1 MTSGL
6 SRAARSGRLGLAS
19 GLVIL
24 LSPSLAL
31 ANAGTPLLWATGFQL
46 VFGNA
51 LIGIGEA
58 LIAARFVRNARAAD
72 LCPWTIAANY
82 VSAIGGLLVLS
93 RLVRWAD
100 PVVLGSEPLYHAPR
114 FLLLLLGAAL
124 ALSIVIEWPFFA
136 LALRRSKASPRRILA
151 ATACAQAASHAVLV
165 SAALVLGTASVY
177 TIGQPVRGIDF
188 AVSKEADVRFL
199 SLDGSAE
206 WRIRLDGSPATKLRD
221 IAAGERDGRLAVRGR
236 EARDFGPALDLRAE
250 HDRIWSV
257 ATGFWPGEGLRAR
270 SARTGARTRI
280 ALELPGLRWSARY
293 ATVLPG
299 EQVVYQLGRQIVL
312 LDLATR
318 RIALLAIGMEP
329 VVTLP

>member
-1 MTSGL
+1 MSE
-6 SRAARSGRLGLAS
+6 SGRRALACGLA
-19 GLVIL
+19 IL

-31 ANAGTPLLWATGFQL
+31 ANAGTPLLWATGFHL
-46 VFGNA
+46 LFGNA
-51 LIGIGEA
+51 LIGVGEA
-58 LIAARFVRNARAAD
+58 LVAARLVRDVRAAD

-82 VSAIGGLLVLS
+82 VSTIGGFMVLS
-93 RLVRWAD
+93 RLARWAD

-136 LALRRSKASPRRILA
+136 LALRRSNASPRRTLA

-165 SAALVLGTASVY
+165 PAALVLGTATVY
-177 TIGQPVRGIDF
+177 TIGQPVRGVDF
-188 AVSKEADVRFL
+188 AVSKDAEVRFI
-199 SLDGSAE
+199 SLDGSTE
-206 WRIRLDGSPATKLRD
+206 WRIRLDGHPATKHREV
-221 IAAGERDGRLAVRGR
+221 APGERDGRLAERGR
-236 EARDFGPALDLRAE
+236 GARGFGPALDLRAE

-257 ATGFWPGEGLRAR
+257 DTGFWPGEGLRAR
-270 SARTGARTRI
+270 SARTGVRTRI

-312 LDLATR
+312 LDLASR
-318 RIALLAIGMEP
+318 RIALLALGMEP